1 MATEF
6 QDLTGKK
13 LAAADVTATMAIV
26 YETPANTRTYIKDIM
41 VTNHS
46 GAAGAAGLISVHIV
60 EAGGTA
66 ATSNV
71 IIDEY
76 SVAKQDYLHW
86 SGLQITDPGDTI
98 QVLSDG
104 TNLSITISGA
114 EAV

>member
-1 MATEF
+1 MAGDF
-6 QDLTGKK
+6 QNLTGKK
-13 LAAADVTATMAIV
+13 LATAAVTATMAIV

-46 GAAGAAGLISVHIV
+46 GSGGGAGTISVHIV
-60 EAGGTA
+60 GAGSTA
-66 ATSNV
+66 ASGNV

-76 SVAKQDYLHW
+76 SVAKQEYLHW

-98 QVLSDG
+98 EVVSDG